1 MKAQE
6 NFERVVTEA
15 NAQIVAGYSDRMKL
29 TDKERADI
37 YSTNRALLT
46 TTGLNPCEAAIFLGD
61 RIWGIGDR
69 GENRRVKLEA

>member
-6 NFERVVTEA
+6 HFERVVTEA
-15 NAQIVAGYSDRMKL
+15 TAQLVAGYSDRMKL